1 MAKESMPKK
10 LKTLIVGGGVA
21 GMSCAIEL
29 SKRGHA
35 VHLIDSDPEW
45 RSYGAGITIQG
56 PTFRALR
63 QLGVADEVA
72 ALGYQCRGS
81 RARLADG
88 TLLGEVLTPAL
99 EPGLPDGGGILRP
112 LLHAVLARRTRA
124 NGVRVEL
131 GVTASHIQDG
141 ADAVS
146 VQFSNGKKEIYDLVV
161 GADGINSKM
170 RSLLFPEAPAPR
182 FTGQGAFRTLAPR
195 PPQLDMIEIYLG
207 NPIKAGVTPV
217 SQDQL
222 YMFTLSPERGDD
234 YFTPER
240 QISRLREVLQ
250 GFGGLIAEIRDTLGP
265 HSQIV
270 YRPLQTVLVAKPWHK
285 GHIVLIGDAVHAA
298 TPQLASGAGAAV
310 EDGVLLPEYLSTSA
324 SLEQAL
330 EDFTNRR
337 FGRCRD
343 VVESSV
349 RLGELELS
357 GGSGAEQERVYAEA
371 LTRLAAPA

>member
-1 MAKESMPKK
+1 MTKK
-10 LKTLIVGGGVA
+10 LRTLVVGGGVA

-29 SKRGHA
+29 SKREHA
-35 VHLIDSDPEW
+35 VHLIDQDPQW

-63 QLGVADEVA
+63 QVGVADEVA
-72 ALGYQCRGS
+72 AMGYGCRGS

-88 TLLGEVLTPAL
+88 TLLGEILTTAL

-112 LLHAVLARRTRA
+112 LLHAVLAKRTRSSGVTIDLA
-124 NGVRVEL
+124 ITVSRIEDTASEVRVE
-131 GVTASHIQDG
+131 
-141 ADAVS
+141 
-146 VQFSNGKKEIYDLVV
+146 FSNGKTGAYDLVV
-161 GADGINSKM
+161 GADGIHSQM
-170 RSLLFPEAPAPR
+170 RSFLFPHAAAPR

-195 PPQLDMIEIYLG
+195 PPDLDMVEIYLG

-234 YFTPER
+234 YLTPER
-240 QISRLREVLQ
+240 QISRLREVLE
-250 GFGGLIAEIRDTLGP
+250 GFGGLVGQIRDTLAP
-265 HSQIV
+265 QSQIV
-270 YRPLQTVLVAKPWHK
+270 YRPLQTLLLPKPWHK

-310 EDGVLLPEYLSTSA
+310 EDGVLLAEYVSTYETM
-324 SLEQAL
+324 EQAL
-330 EDFTNRR
+330 QEFANRR
-337 FGRCRD
+337 FPRCRD

-349 RLGELELS
+349 LLGELELS
-357 GGSGAEQERVYAEA
+357 GASGEEQGRVYAEA
-371 LTRLAAPA
+371 LARLAAPA

>member
-1 MAKESMPKK
+1 
-10 LKTLIVGGGVA
+10 
-21 GMSCAIEL
+21 
-29 SKRGHA
+29 
-35 VHLIDSDPEW
+35 
-45 RSYGAGITIQG
+45 
-56 PTFRALR
+56 
-63 QLGVADEVA
+63 
-72 ALGYQCRGS
+72 
-81 RARLADG
+81 
-88 TLLGEVLTPAL
+88 
-99 EPGLPDGGGILRP
+99 
-112 LLHAVLARRTRA
+112 
-124 NGVRVEL
+124 
-131 GVTASHIQDG
+131 
-141 ADAVS
+141 
-146 VQFSNGKKEIYDLVV
+146 
-161 GADGINSKM
+161 
-170 RSLLFPEAPAPR
+170 
-182 FTGQGAFRTLAPR
+182 
-195 PPQLDMIEIYLG
+195 
-207 NPIKAGVTPV
+207 
-217 SQDQL
+217 
-222 YMFTLSPERGDD
+222 MFTLSPERGDD

>member
-1 MAKESMPKK
+1 
-10 LKTLIVGGGVA
+10 V
-21 GMSCAIEL
+21 
-29 SKRGHA
+29 
-35 VHLIDSDPEW
+35 
-45 RSYGAGITIQG
+45 
-56 PTFRALR
+56 
-63 QLGVADEVA
+63 QL
-72 ALGYQCRGS
+72 
-81 RARLADG
+81 
-88 TLLGEVLTPAL
+88 
-99 EPGLPDGGGILRP
+99 
-112 LLHAVLARRTRA
+112 
-124 NGVRVEL
+124 
-131 GVTASHIQDG
+131 
-141 ADAVS
+141 
-146 VQFSNGKKEIYDLVV
+146 SNGKKEIYDLVV
-161 GADGINSKM
+161 GADGIHSKM